1 MGYVARGGAFEC
13 PRIYR
18 TNMYNGNTLSLGKI
32 VVYDF
37 CGVTQEMEVIGS
49 VQSILHQKV
58 NEAFDQIWS
67 VQLFWHAC
75 TMYMHVHIQDVHV
88 VHVHVYTC
96 IYNVHVHVCV
106 SSVYVHVHVHVN
118 CIPAN
123 SP

>member
-18 TNMYNGNTLSLGKI
+18 TNMYNCNTLSLGKI

-75 TMYMHVHIQDVHV
+75 TMYMYIYKMYMWYMYI
-88 VHVHVYTC
+88 HVYTMYMC
-96 IYNVHVHVCV
+96 TCVCLV
-106 SSVYVHVHVHVN
+106 SMYMYMYM
-118 CIPAN
+118 
-123 SP
+123 